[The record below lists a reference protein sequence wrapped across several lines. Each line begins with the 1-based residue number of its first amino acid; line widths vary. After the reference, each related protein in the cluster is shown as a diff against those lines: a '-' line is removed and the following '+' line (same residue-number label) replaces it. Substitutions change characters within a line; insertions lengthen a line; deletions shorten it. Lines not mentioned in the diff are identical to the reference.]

1 MLRSSVFFLRSKASH
16 LVPSYFFVDTN
27 VVINYENDLQNVRD
41 FVDDPMNVFIYTETV
56 KKELSTR
63 CSIIPEKF
71 RFCHSEL
78 TLEQKNMGIE
88 LLGEIWHKRFD
99 DNPHRVREGFGL
111 SEKQLEKFKNDLFI
125 IFEASASC
133 HNPGVLPDTM
143 LTTPPLLTCN
153 RELIKKFLLKKK
165 TEDVLE
171 DTINLCGFEH
181 LLPVLDFGDAIDEW
195 LVAKKTG

>member
-41 FVDDPMNVFIYTETV
+41 FVDDPMNVFFYTETV
-56 KKELSTR
+56 RKELSVR
-63 CSIIPEKF
+63 SGPIPEKF
-71 RFCHSEL
+71 RFHFSKL
-78 TLEQKNMGIE
+78 TLEQKNLGIKM
-88 LLGEIWHKRFD
+88 LGEIWHKRFD
-99 DNPHRVREGFGL
+99 DNPHCIREGFGL
-111 SEKQLEKFKNDLFI
+111 TEKQLEKFKNDLFI
-125 IFEASASC
+125 IFEASVSC
-133 HNPGVLPDTM
+133 HKPGVLPDTM
-143 LTTPPLLTCN
+143 LATPPLLTRN
-153 RELIKKFLLKKK
+153 MNLLKKFLLKEK

-181 LLPVLDFGDAIDEW
+181 LLPVLDLNDAIDEW